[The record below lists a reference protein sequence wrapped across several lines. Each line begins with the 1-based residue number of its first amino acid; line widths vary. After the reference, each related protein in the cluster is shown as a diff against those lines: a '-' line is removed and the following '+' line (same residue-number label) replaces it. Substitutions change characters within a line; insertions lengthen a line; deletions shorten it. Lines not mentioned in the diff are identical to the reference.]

1 MKATFFETNS
11 RADFKKLIKDNEDTL
26 YIVIAI
32 AEWCTFCPEALKLL
46 HDQNVLNED
55 EVQII
60 ILTEEENK
68 DVITYLKLM
77 GYPTM
82 ISFYEGTQQ
91 YFFSGVEEKQFNRFL
106 ELNKKLLQ

>member
-1 MKATFFETNS
+1 MKAIIFETNS
-11 RADFKKLIKDNEDTL
+11 RNDFKKLIKENEETL
-26 YIVIAI
+26 FIVIAI
-32 AEWCTFCPEALKLL
+32 ADWCTFCPQALELINNQQIL
-46 HDQNVLNED
+46 SPS
-55 EVQII
+55 EVEII
-60 ILTEEENK
+60 ILTEEKNR

-91 YFFSGVEEKQFNRFL
+91 YFFSGVEKKQFDRFL